1 MRLAAATDVSPEH
14 ITANA
19 TKNVSTLLWNA
30 SCENSAA
37 PAARGYLPTSSRYEV
52 AENIATMN
60 AAPNDNHPAPPTT
73 PATSPVSA

>member
-1 MRLAAATDVSPEH
+1 VRLAAATDVRPEH

-30 SCENSAA
+30 SCENN
-37 PAARGYLPTSSRYEV
+37 AARRGARILADELEV
-52 AENIATMN
+52 RGRGEHATMN
-60 AAPNDNHPAPPTT
+60 AAPNDRPPAPPTT